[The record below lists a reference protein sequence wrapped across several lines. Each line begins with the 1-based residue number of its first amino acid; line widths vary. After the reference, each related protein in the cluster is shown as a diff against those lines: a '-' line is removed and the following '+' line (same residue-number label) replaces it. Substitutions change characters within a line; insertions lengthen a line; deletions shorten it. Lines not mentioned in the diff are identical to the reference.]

1 MILGLIIGLIVNFS
15 KGSMSDVA
23 YREFLWWTG
32 LLGKDLFIGSLKM
45 IITPL
50 ILASIV
56 SGIVSLPQ
64 ISDLG
69 DIGAKTFV
77 YYFASTAIAVGIGL
91 LCVLLIQ
98 PGHRGEV

>member
-1 MILGLIIGLIVNFS
+1 MLLIVNF
-15 KGSMSDVA
+15 
-23 YREFLWWTG
+23 WWTG

-45 IITPL
+45 IITL

-98 PGHRGEV
+98 PGHRGGSSELRK